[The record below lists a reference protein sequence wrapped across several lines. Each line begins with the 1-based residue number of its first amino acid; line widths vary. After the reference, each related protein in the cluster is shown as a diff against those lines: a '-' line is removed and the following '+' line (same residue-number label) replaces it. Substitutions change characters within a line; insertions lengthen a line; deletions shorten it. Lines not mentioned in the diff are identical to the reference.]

1 MMLLPVVL
9 VLVDSK
15 YDLGEDE
22 ENNDHMHK
30 SEDQG
35 SARIFPL
42 LPPYQGVDFAAN
54 FNKLKSSGDA
64 GYFVVRDSIVFLG
77 VNLMWIVIHSLIW
90 DGKVSNLQDITASL
104 LSPGQDIL
112 LSNPTR
118 KSSVSPSSRFSL
130 DSLSELSFV
139 KLWNFFTDPNPS
151 TRNLFLNIG
160 FVCQLHS

>member
-1 MMLLPVVL
+1 M

-15 YDLGEDE
+15 PELE
-22 ENNDHMHK
+22 EGNSDDQDYK
-30 SEDQG
+30 SENQG
-35 SARIFPL
+35 SGRVFPL

-90 DGKVSNLQDITASL
+90 DGKVSNLQDITTSL
-104 LSPGQDIL
+104 LSPGQTVP
-112 LSNPTR
+112 LSSPT
-118 KSSVSPSSRFSL
+118 SASSRLSL

-139 KLWNFFTDPNPS
+139 KSYFCIL
-151 TRNLFLNIG
+151 
-160 FVCQLHS
+160 